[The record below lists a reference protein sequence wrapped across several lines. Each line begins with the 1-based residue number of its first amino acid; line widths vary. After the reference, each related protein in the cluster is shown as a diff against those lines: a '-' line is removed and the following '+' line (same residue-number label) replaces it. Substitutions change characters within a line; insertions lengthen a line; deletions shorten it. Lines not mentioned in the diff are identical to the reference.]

1 VHEDP
6 VDVPAGRSTSP
17 QDDGPHPHRWRI
29 LAVTLVVGFMS
40 LLDVTIV
47 NVAIPSIQEGLD
59 TTPGT
64 VQWVVS
70 GYALTF
76 GLTLVAGGRLGDAY
90 GRRRLMLIG
99 LAGFV
104 ASSAAAG
111 LAPTAELVVV
121 ARLLQGAS
129 AGFLTPQSSGLIQQ
143 LFSGAERGR
152 AFGYFGL
159 TVSIASATGPLLG
172 GLVIGLVG
180 EDLGWRLLFLVN
192 VPIGLVAAIAV
203 ARMVPGRQADGG
215 PGRIDVPG
223 AVLLGLSVLC
233 LLYPLV
239 SLESGARWP
248 LVLLVGV
255 PLFGWAFAAW
265 EHRLK
270 RRGHEPLL
278 DLDLL
283 RRLPGFGNGMLVG
296 TVYFTGFTGVF
307 LVASVWLQGS
317 RDVSALHAGLL
328 LTPFALGSAITSPL
342 AGRLVSTVGRS
353 LTVGALGVMM
363 VGVLGAA
370 LVAPGR
376 PTEDLWWALAPFLL
390 LAGLGG
396 GAVVSPNITLTLQ
409 EVPPRMGGAAGGAL
423 QTGQR
428 IGSSLG
434 AALLATTYQVVAGG
448 SGGDTGIRVALFVA
462 LGVLALALA
471 ASVMALRS
479 SRRLAAA

>member
-1 VHEDP
+1 VHEEP
-6 VDVPAGRSTSP
+6 VDTREERPEGADAPNPA
-17 QDDGPHPHRWRI
+17 RWRI

-59 TTPGT
+59 TTAGT

-90 GRRRLMLIG
+90 GRRRLMLVG
-99 LAGFV
+99 LGGFV
-104 ASSAAAG
+104 ASSAAVG

-129 AGFLTPQSSGLIQQ
+129 AGLLTPQSSGLIQQ

-159 TVSIASATGPLLG
+159 TVSLASATGPLLG

-180 EDLGWRLLFLVN
+180 EELGWRLVFLVN
-192 VPIGLVAAIAV
+192 VPIGIVAAIAV
-203 ARMVPGRQADGG
+203 ARMVPGRQDDAS
-215 PGRIDVPG
+215 PGRIDVVG
-223 AVLLGLSVLC
+223 AVLLGLAVLS
-233 LLYPLV
+233 LLYPIV
-239 SLESGARWP
+239 SLESGSRWP
-248 LVLLVGV
+248 LWLLVGV
-255 PLFGWAFAAW
+255 PLFAVAFVRW
-265 EHRLK
+265 EHREK
-270 RRGHEPLL
+270 RLGHDPLL

-283 RRLPGFGNGMLVG
+283 RRLPGYGNGMLVG
-296 TVYFTGFTGVF
+296 TIYFTGFTGVF
-307 LVASVWLQGS
+307 LVASVWLQDA

-342 AGRLVSTVGRS
+342 AGRLVSTVGRP
-353 LTVGALGVMM
+353 LTVIALAVMM
-363 VGVLGAA
+363 VGVVGAA
-370 LVAPGR
+370 VVAPHR
-376 PTEDLWWALAPFLL
+376 PTEDLWWALSPFLL

-434 AALLATTYQVVAGG
+434 AALLATTYQVVAGRTD
-448 SGGDTGIRVALFVA
+448 GDAGIRISLLVALA
-462 LGVLALALA
+462 VLALALA
-471 ASVMALRS
+471 AAVLAWRT
-479 SRRLAAA
+479 SRRPVVAG

>member
-1 VHEDP
+1 MVSEEPVDTHEDRP
-6 VDVPAGRSTSP
+6 TTSDEPNPA
-17 QDDGPHPHRWRI
+17 RWRI

-59 TTPGT
+59 TSAST

-104 ASSAAAG
+104 ASSAAVG

-129 AGFLTPQSSGLIQQ
+129 AGLLTPQSSGLIQQ

-159 TVSIASATGPLLG
+159 TVSLASATGPLLG

-180 EDLGWRLLFLVN
+180 EDLGWRLVFLVN
-192 VPIGLVAAIAV
+192 VPIGVVAAIAV
-203 ARMVPGRQADGG
+203 ARMVPGREDDST
-215 PGRIDVPG
+215 PGRIDTLG
-223 AVLLGLSVLC
+223 AALLGLSVLC

-248 LVLLVGV
+248 LALLVGV
-255 PLFGWAFAAW
+255 PVFAWAFVRW
-265 EHRLK
+265 EHREK
-270 RRGHEPLL
+270 RLGHDPLL

-283 RRLPGFGNGMLVG
+283 RRLPGYGNGLLVG

-307 LVASVWLQGS
+307 LVASVWLQDA

-342 AGRLVSTVGRS
+342 AGRLVSTVGRP
-353 LTVGALGVMM
+353 LTVIALGVMM

-376 PTEDLWWALAPFLL
+376 PTDDLWWALSPFLL

-434 AALLATTYQVVAGG
+434 AALLATTYQVVAGR
-448 SGGDTGIRVALFVA
+448 SDGDAGIQVSLLVALV
-462 LGVLALALA
+462 VLALALA
-471 ASVMALRS
+471 AAL
-479 SRRLAAA
+479 LAWRTARQPR

>member
-1 VHEDP
+1 
-6 VDVPAGRSTSP
+6 
-17 QDDGPHPHRWRI
+17 
-29 LAVTLVVGFMS
+29 
-40 LLDVTIV
+40 
-47 NVAIPSIQEGLD
+47 
-59 TTPGT
+59 
-64 VQWVVS
+64 
-70 GYALTF
+70 
-76 GLTLVAGGRLGDAY
+76 
-90 GRRRLMLIG
+90 
-99 LAGFV
+99 
-104 ASSAAAG
+104 
-111 LAPTAELVVV
+111 
-121 ARLLQGAS
+121 

-248 LVLLVGV
+248 LVLLLGV
-255 PLFGWAFAAW
+255 PLFGWAFGAW

-353 LTVGALGVMM
+353 LTVGALIVMM

-376 PTEDLWWALAPFLL
+376 ATDELWWALAPFLL

-462 LGVLALALA
+462 LAVLALALA
-471 ASVMALRS
+471 AAVLALRS
-479 SRRLAAA
+479 SRRLAGA

>member
-1 VHEDP
+1 MHEDP
-6 VDVPAGRSTSP
+6 VDVPSGRSAP
-17 QDDGPHPHRWRI
+17 PPEEGPDPARWRI

-47 NVAIPSIQEGLD
+47 NVALPSIQEGLD

-90 GRRRLMLIG
+90 GRRRLMLVG

-203 ARMVPGRQADGG
+203 ARMVPGRRSDGG

-223 AVLLGLSVLC
+223 AVLLGLAVLC

-255 PLFGWAFAAW
+255 PLLGWAFAAW

-270 RRGHEPLL
+270 EHGHEPLL

-353 LTVGALGVMM
+353 LTVGALLVMM

-370 LVAPGR
+370 LVAPSR

-462 LGVLALALA
+462 LAVLALALA
-471 ASVMALRS
+471 AAVMALRS

>member
-1 VHEDP
+1 MHEDP

-17 QDDGPHPHRWRI
+17 QDEGPHPHRWRI

-203 ARMVPGRQADGG
+203 ARMVPGRQSDGG

-448 SGGDTGIRVALFVA
+448 SDGDTGIRVALFVA
-462 LGVLALALA
+462 LAVLALALA
-471 ASVMALRS
+471 AAVMALRS
-479 SRRLAAA
+479 SRRLATT

>member
-1 VHEDP
+1 MHEDP

-40 LLDVTIV
+40 LLDVTLV

-370 LVAPGR
+370 VVAPGR
-376 PTEDLWWALAPFLL
+376 PTEDLWWAFAPFLL

-462 LGVLALALA
+462 LAVLALALA
-471 ASVMALRS
+471 AAVMALRS
-479 SRRLAAA
+479 SRRLATA

>member
-1 VHEDP
+1 MHEDP

-192 VPIGLVAAIAV
+192 VPIGLAAAIAV
-203 ARMVPGRQADGG
+203 ARMVPGRQSDGG

-255 PLFGWAFAAW
+255 PLLGWAFAAW

-462 LGVLALALA
+462 LAVLALALA
-471 ASVMALRS
+471 AAVMALRS
-479 SRRLAAA
+479 SRRLATT

>member
-1 VHEDP
+1 MHEDP
-6 VDVPAGRSTSP
+6 VDVPAGRSASP

-47 NVAIPSIQEGLD
+47 NVALPSIQEGLD

-203 ARMVPGRQADGG
+203 ARMVPGRQSDGG

-283 RRLPGFGNGMLVG
+283 QRLPGFGNGMLVG

-307 LVASVWLQGS
+307 LVASVWLQDS

-376 PTEDLWWALAPFLL
+376 ETDQLWWALAPFLL

-434 AALLATTYQVVAGG
+434 AALLATTYQVVAGD
-448 SGGDTGIRVALFVA
+448 SGGDAGIRVALLVA
-462 LGVLALALA
+462 LAVLALALA
-471 ASVMALRS
+471 AAVMALRS
-479 SRRLAAA
+479 SRRLAAT

>member
-1 VHEDP
+1 MHEDP

-203 ARMVPGRQADGG
+203 ARMVPGRQSDGG

-255 PLFGWAFAAW
+255 PLLGWAFAAW

-376 PTEDLWWALAPFLL
+376 PTGDLWWALAPFLL

-462 LGVLALALA
+462 LAVLALALA
-471 ASVMALRS
+471 AAVMALRS
-479 SRRLAAA
+479 SRRLATT